1 MANINVSI
9 DAKGNLVCDDITGK
23 IGESITWVPDGTTV
37 SSIASITATVGSFNP
52 APSARN
58 NWTGTIATD
67 GSLKGGGM
75 GLDYTIVA
83 NEKGVGVGQKQR
95 APRITIVSPISVMK

>member
-9 DAKGNLVCDDITGK
+9 DAKGNLKCDDIVSSLGQQV
-23 IGESITWVPDGTTV
+23 TWVPDGTTV
-37 SSIASITATVGSFNP
+37 LSISSITTSVGSFNP

-67 GSLKGGGM
+67 GPIGTGVGIN
-75 GLDYTIVA
+75 YTIVVTG
-83 NEKGVGVGQKQR
+83 KGVGVGQKQR
-95 APRITIVSPISVMK
+95 TPKISIISPKPVK

>member
-9 DAKGNLVCDDITGK
+9 DAKGNLKCDDLVGSL
-23 IGESITWVPDGTTV
+23 GESITWVPDGNTV
-37 SSIASITATVGSFNP
+37 TSIQSITPTVGSFNP

-67 GSLKGGGM
+67 GPIGTGVGVT
-75 GLDYTIVA
+75 YTIVV
-83 NEKGVGVGQKQR
+83 NGRGVGVGQKQKTPKITVS
-95 APRITIVSPISVMK
+95 APILSKK